1 MKIFICM
8 SSSYLLLLPICFF
21 LFACKNKPSDE
32 GNESIIIPVT
42 TEKFSSKSNPC
53 PDSLGSCA
61 EVYIKVPYVT
71 DHPKADII
79 NQIILKELSLV
90 MENFPPDLKS
100 LQDIPTKIDSFISQH
115 LSFSQEDDFPQRW
128 SFNVFFKVL
137 ENNDNSLS
145 IILNTDIY
153 TGGAHPLNDI
163 CILSFNPQ
171 TGKKVIISD
180 ILKNDKALKS
190 LIVKEFR
197 KKKNL
202 SDSVNL
208 TDEGFYSNEWPLPR
222 NFAFLSKGLYIV
234 YNAYEI
240 GPYVLGST
248 ELLIPIDAVKPLLKN

>member
-1 MKIFICM
+1 M
-8 SSSYLLLLPICFF
+8 SSSYLLSLPICFI
-21 LFACKNKPSDE
+21 LFACQNKPSDE
-32 GNESIIIPVT
+32 GNKSLTIPVT
-42 TEKFSSKSNPC
+42 TKKFSSKSNPC

-61 EVYIKVPYVT
+61 EVEIKVPYIK
-71 DHPKADII
+71 DNPKADLI
-79 NQIILKELSLV
+79 NKIILKELSLV

-115 LSFSQEDDFPQRW
+115 QSFSQEVDFPQRW
-128 SFNVFFKVL
+128 SFNVFYDVL

-145 IILNTDIY
+145 ILLNTDIY

-163 CILSFNPQ
+163 CILSFNPE

-180 ILKNDKALKS
+180 ILKNEKALKS

-197 KKKNL
+197 RKRNL
-202 SDSVNL
+202 SDTVNL

-222 NFAFLSKGLYIV
+222 NFALLSQGLYIV

-248 ELLIPIDAVKPLLKN
+248 ELLIPIDAIKQLLIN

>member
-1 MKIFICM
+1 M
-8 SSSYLLLLPICFF
+8 SSSYLLSLPICFI
-21 LFACKNKPSDE
+21 LFACQNKPSDE
-32 GNESIIIPVT
+32 GNKSLTIPVT
-42 TEKFSSKSNPC
+42 TKKFSSKSNPC

-61 EVYIKVPYVT
+61 EVEIKVPYIK
-71 DHPKADII
+71 DHPKADLI

-115 LSFSQEDDFPQRW
+115 QSFSQEVDFPQRW
-128 SFNVFFKVL
+128 SFNVFYNVL

-145 IILNTDIY
+145 ILLNTDIY

-163 CILSFNPQ
+163 YILSFNPE

-180 ILKNDKALKS
+180 ILKNEKALKS

-197 KKKNL
+197 RKRNL
-202 SDSVNL
+202 SDTVNL

-222 NFAFLSKGLYIV
+222 NFALLSQGLYIV

-248 ELLIPIDAVKPLLKN
+248 ELLIPIDAIKPLIIN

>member
-1 MKIFICM
+1 M
-8 SSSYLLLLPICFF
+8 SSSYLLSLPICFI
-21 LFACKNKPSDE
+21 LFACQNKPSDE
-32 GNESIIIPVT
+32 GNKSLTIPVT
-42 TEKFSSKSNPC
+42 TKKFSSKSIPC

-61 EVYIKVPYVT
+61 EVEIKVPFIT
-71 DHPKADII
+71 DHPKADLI

-115 LSFSQEDDFPQRW
+115 QSFSQEVDFPQRW
-128 SFNVFFKVL
+128 SFNVFFDVL

-145 IILNTDIY
+145 ILLNTDIY

-163 CILSFNPQ
+163 CILSFNTE
-171 TGKKVIISD
+171 TGKKMIISD
-180 ILKNDKALKS
+180 ILKNEKALKS

-197 KKKNL
+197 RKRNL
-202 SDSVNL
+202 SDTVNL

-222 NFAFLSKGLYIV
+222 NFALLSQGLYIV

-248 ELLIPIDAVKPLLKN
+248 ELLIPIDAIKPLLIN